1 MMAKKISIFS
11 FFILLVLTGCG
22 KSNPTATVGDYVTVN
37 AEIPEESQDLD
48 FIWELTNIPGD
59 SELDNSQLTS
69 GELNASVMFIPDVP
83 GTYSIEVSVF
93 QYNDEISTQ
102 SFSYD
107 VIERESSSNT
117 ENIVEEDNTAE
128 DDDAISELMVNDDE
142 PKWYESESVAQVVEE
157 ADQNISSPKIE
168 TVQPES
174 ITEPDPDPTPPPPP
188 PEPKKKRLKPKKT
201 RGTSIPYDKDR
212 FTIQIASKKVLEDAK
227 KVAATLI
234 DAGYDAYIQKAVFK
248 ETNEVWYRVRVGS
261 YDKRDT
267 AVAVAKS
274 LSSTRP
280 EPAWVDYVRY
290 EYQNN

>member
-1 MMAKKISIFS
+1 MMAKTISIFS
-11 FFILLVLTGCG
+11 LFILLVLTGCG
-22 KSNPTATVGDYVTVN
+22 KSNPTATVGDYITVN

-48 FIWELTNIPGD
+48 FIWELTNIPGN
-59 SELDNSQLTS
+59 SELNNSQLTS
-69 GELNASVMFIPDVP
+69 GELNASVMFIPDVA

-107 VIERESSSNT
+107 VLGKELSDNT
-117 ENIVEEDNTAE
+117 EEIVEAE
-128 DDDAISELMVNDDE
+128 SPEEMKDAISELMVENNE
-142 PKWYESESVAQVVEE
+142 PKWYESESVAQVVAE
-157 ADQNISSPKIE
+157 ADQNIPEPKIE
-168 TVQPES
+168 VTKS
-174 ITEPDPDPTPPPPP
+174 EPTSEPIPPPA
-188 PEPKKKRLKPKKT
+188 PKKKTTKSKT
-201 RGTSIPYDKDR
+201 RGKSIPYDKER
-212 FTIQIASKKVLEDAK
+212 FTIQIASKKFLDDAK
-227 KVAATLI
+227 KVAANLI

-248 ETNEVWYRVRVGS
+248 ETNEIWYRVRVGS

-290 EYQNN
+290 EN

>member
-1 MMAKKISIFS
+1 MMAKTISIFS
-11 FFILLVLTGCG
+11 LFILLVLTGCG
-22 KSNPTATVGDYVTVN
+22 KSNPTATVGDYITVN

-48 FIWELTNIPGD
+48 FIWELTNIPSH
-59 SELDNSQLTS
+59 SELNNSQLTS
-69 GELNASVMFIPDVP
+69 GELNASVMFIPDVA

-107 VIERESSSNT
+107 VLGKELSDNT
-117 ENIVEEDNTAE
+117 EEIVEAE
-128 DDDAISELMVNDDE
+128 SPEEVEDAISELMVENNE
-142 PKWYESESVAQVVEE
+142 PKWYESESVAQVVAE
-157 ADQNISSPKIE
+157 ADQNIPEPKIE
-168 TVQPES
+168 VTKS
-174 ITEPDPDPTPPPPP
+174 EPTSEPIPPPA
-188 PEPKKKRLKPKKT
+188 PKKKTTKSKT
-201 RGTSIPYDKDR
+201 RGKSIPYDKER
-212 FTIQIASKKVLEDAK
+212 FTIQIASKKFLDDAK
-227 KVAATLI
+227 KVAANLI

-248 ETNEVWYRVRVGS
+248 ETNEIWYRVRVGS

-290 EYQNN
+290 EN

>member
-1 MMAKKISIFS
+1 MAKTISIFS
-11 FFILLVLTGCG
+11 LFILLVLTGCG
-22 KSNPTATVGDYVTVN
+22 KSNPTATVGDYITVN

-48 FIWELTNIPGD
+48 FIWELTNIPSH
-59 SELDNSQLTS
+59 SELNNSQLTS
-69 GELNASVMFIPDVP
+69 GELNASVMFIPDVA

-107 VIERESSSNT
+107 VLGKELSDNT
-117 ENIVEEDNTAE
+117 EEIVEAE
-128 DDDAISELMVNDDE
+128 SPEEMKDAISELMVENNE
-142 PKWYESESVAQVVEE
+142 PKWYESESVAQVVAE
-157 ADQNISSPKIE
+157 ADQNIPEPKIE
-168 TVQPES
+168 VTKS
-174 ITEPDPDPTPPPPP
+174 EPTSEPIPPPA
-188 PEPKKKRLKPKKT
+188 PKKKTTKSKT
-201 RGTSIPYDKDR
+201 RGKSIPYDKER
-212 FTIQIASKKVLEDAK
+212 FTIQIASKKFLDDAK
-227 KVAATLI
+227 KVAANLI

-248 ETNEVWYRVRVGS
+248 ETNEIWYRVRVGS

-290 EYQNN
+290 EN

>member
-1 MMAKKISIFS
+1 MMAKTISIFS
-11 FFILLVLTGCG
+11 LFILLVLTGCG
-22 KSNPTATVGDYVTVN
+22 KSNPTATVGDYITVN

-48 FIWELTNIPGD
+48 FIWELTNIPSH
-59 SELDNSQLTS
+59 SELNNSQLTS
-69 GELNASVMFIPDVP
+69 GELNASVMFIPDVA

-107 VIERESSSNT
+107 VLGKELSDNT
-117 ENIVEEDNTAE
+117 EEIVEAE
-128 DDDAISELMVNDDE
+128 SPEEMKDAISELMVENNE
-142 PKWYESESVAQVVEE
+142 PKWYESESVAQVVAE
-157 ADQNISSPKIE
+157 ADQNIPEPKIE
-168 TVQPES
+168 VTKS
-174 ITEPDPDPTPPPPP
+174 EPTSEPIPPPA
-188 PEPKKKRLKPKKT
+188 PKKKTTKSKT
-201 RGTSIPYDKDR
+201 RGKSIPYDKER
-212 FTIQIASKKVLEDAK
+212 FTIQIASKKFLDDAK
-227 KVAATLI
+227 KVAANLI

-248 ETNEVWYRVRVGS
+248 ETNEIWYRVRVGS

-290 EYQNN
+290 EN

>member
-1 MMAKKISIFS
+1 
-11 FFILLVLTGCG
+11 
-22 KSNPTATVGDYVTVN
+22 VGDYITVN

-48 FIWELTNIPGD
+48 FIWELTNIPGN
-59 SELDNSQLTS
+59 SELNNSQLTS
-69 GELNASVMFIPDVP
+69 GELNASVMFIPDVA

-107 VIERESSSNT
+107 VLGKELSDNT
-117 ENIVEEDNTAE
+117 EEIVEAE
-128 DDDAISELMVNDDE
+128 SPEEMKDAISELMVENNE
-142 PKWYESESVAQVVEE
+142 PKWYESESVAQVVAE
-157 ADQNISSPKIE
+157 ADQNIPEPKME
-168 TVQPES
+168 VTKPEPTS
-174 ITEPDPDPTPPPPP
+174 EPIPNPIPPPPP
-188 PEPKKKRLKPKKT
+188 APKKKRTKSKT
-201 RGTSIPYDKDR
+201 RGESIPYDKER
-212 FTIQIASKKVLEDAK
+212 FTIQIASKKFLDDAK
-227 KVAATLI
+227 KVAANLI

-248 ETNEVWYRVRVGS
+248 ETNEIWYRVRVGS

-290 EYQNN
+290 EN

>member
-1 MMAKKISIFS
+1 MMAKTISIFS
-11 FFILLVLTGCG
+11 LFILLVLTGCG
-22 KSNPTATVGDYVTVN
+22 KSNPTATVGDYITVN

-48 FIWELTNIPGD
+48 FIWELTNIPSH
-59 SELDNSQLTS
+59 SELNNSQLTS
-69 GELNASVMFIPDVP
+69 GELNASVMFIPDVA

-107 VIERESSSNT
+107 VLGKELSDNT
-117 ENIVEEDNTAE
+117 EEIVEAE
-128 DDDAISELMVNDDE
+128 SPEEMKDAISELMVENNE
-142 PKWYESESVAQVVEE
+142 PKWYESESVAQVVAE
-157 ADQNISSPKIE
+157 ADQNIPEPKIE
-168 TVQPES
+168 VTKS
-174 ITEPDPDPTPPPPP
+174 EPTSEPIPPPA
-188 PEPKKKRLKPKKT
+188 PKKKTTKSKT
-201 RGTSIPYDKDR
+201 RGKSIPYDKER
-212 FTIQIASKKVLEDAK
+212 FTIQIASKKFLDDAK
-227 KVAATLI
+227 KVAANLI

-248 ETNEVWYRVRVGS
+248 ETNEIWYRVRIGS

-290 EYQNN
+290 EN

>member
-1 MMAKKISIFS
+1 
-11 FFILLVLTGCG
+11 
-22 KSNPTATVGDYVTVN
+22 VGDYITVN
-37 AEIPEESQDLD
+37 AEIPEESQDFD

-69 GELNASVMFIPDVP
+69 GELNASVMFIPDVA

-107 VIERESSSNT
+107 VIGKELSDNT
-117 ENIVEEDNTAE
+117 EEVVEAE
-128 DDDAISELMVNDDE
+128 SPEKVENAVSELMVENNE
-142 PKWYESESVAQVVEE
+142 PKWYDSESVAQVVAE
-157 ADQNISSPKIE
+157 ADQNIPEPKIE
-168 TVQPES
+168 VTKS
-174 ITEPDPDPTPPPPP
+174 EPTSEPIPPPA
-188 PEPKKKRLKPKKT
+188 PKKKTTKSKT
-201 RGTSIPYDKDR
+201 RGKSIPYDKER
-212 FTIQIASKKVLEDAK
+212 FTIQIASKKFLEDAK
-227 KVAATLI
+227 KVAANLI

-248 ETNEVWYRVRVGS
+248 ETNEIWYRVRVGS

-290 EYQNN
+290 EN

>member
-1 MMAKKISIFS
+1 MAKTISIFS
-11 FFILLVLTGCG
+11 LFILLVLTGCG
-22 KSNPTATVGDYVTVN
+22 KSNPTATVGDYITVN

-59 SELDNSQLTS
+59 SELNNSQLTS
-69 GELNASVMFIPDVP
+69 GELNASVMFIPDVA

-107 VIERESSSNT
+107 VLGKELSDNT
-117 ENIVEEDNTAE
+117 EENVEAE
-128 DDDAISELMVNDDE
+128 SPEEMKDAISELMVENNE
-142 PKWYESESVAQVVEE
+142 PKWYESESVAQVVAE
-157 ADQNISSPKIE
+157 ADQNIPEPKIE
-168 TVQPES
+168 VTKS
-174 ITEPDPDPTPPPPP
+174 EPTSEPIPPPA
-188 PEPKKKRLKPKKT
+188 PKKKTTKSKT
-201 RGTSIPYDKDR
+201 RGKSIPYDKER
-212 FTIQIASKKVLEDAK
+212 FTIQIASKKFLDDAK
-227 KVAATLI
+227 KVAANLI

-248 ETNEVWYRVRVGS
+248 ETNEIWYRVRVGS

-290 EYQNN
+290 EN

>member
-1 MMAKKISIFS
+1 MAKTISIFS
-11 FFILLVLTGCG
+11 LFILLVLTGCG
-22 KSNPTATVGDYVTVN
+22 KSNPTATVGDYITVN

-48 FIWELTNIPGD
+48 FIWELTNIPSH
-59 SELDNSQLTS
+59 SELNNSQLTS
-69 GELNASVMFIPDVP
+69 GELNASVMFIPDVA

-107 VIERESSSNT
+107 VLGKELSDNT
-117 ENIVEEDNTAE
+117 EENVEAE
-128 DDDAISELMVNDDE
+128 SPEEMKDAISELMVENNE
-142 PKWYESESVAQVVEE
+142 PKWYESESVAQVVAE
-157 ADQNISSPKIE
+157 ADQNIPEPKIE
-168 TVQPES
+168 VTKS
-174 ITEPDPDPTPPPPP
+174 EPTSEPIPPPA
-188 PEPKKKRLKPKKT
+188 PKKKTTKSKT
-201 RGTSIPYDKDR
+201 RGKSIPYDKER
-212 FTIQIASKKVLEDAK
+212 FTIQIASKKFLDDAK
-227 KVAATLI
+227 KVAANLI

-248 ETNEVWYRVRVGS
+248 ETNEIWYRVRVGS

-290 EYQNN
+290 EN

>member
-1 MMAKKISIFS
+1 MAKTISIFS
-11 FFILLVLTGCG
+11 LFILLVLTGCG
-22 KSNPTATVGDYVTVN
+22 KSNPTATVGDYITVN

-48 FIWELTNIPGD
+48 FIWELTNIPGH
-59 SELDNSQLTS
+59 SELNNSQLTS
-69 GELNASVMFIPDVP
+69 GELNASVMFIPDVA

-107 VIERESSSNT
+107 VLGKELSDNT
-117 ENIVEEDNTAE
+117 EEIVEAE
-128 DDDAISELMVNDDE
+128 SPEEMKDAISELMVENNE
-142 PKWYESESVAQVVEE
+142 PKWYESESVAQVVAE
-157 ADQNISSPKIE
+157 ADQNIPEPKIE
-168 TVQPES
+168 VTKS
-174 ITEPDPDPTPPPPP
+174 EPTSEPIPPPA
-188 PEPKKKRLKPKKT
+188 PKKKTTKSKT
-201 RGTSIPYDKDR
+201 RGKSIPYDKER
-212 FTIQIASKKVLEDAK
+212 FTIQIASKKFLDDAK
-227 KVAATLI
+227 KVAANLI

-248 ETNEVWYRVRVGS
+248 ETNEIWYRVRVGS

-290 EYQNN
+290 EN

>member
-1 MMAKKISIFS
+1 MMAKTISIFS
-11 FFILLVLTGCG
+11 LFILLVLTGCG
-22 KSNPTATVGDYVTVN
+22 KSNPTATVGDYITVN

-48 FIWELTNIPGD
+48 FIWELTNIPSH
-59 SELDNSQLTS
+59 SELNNSQLTS
-69 GELNASVMFIPDVP
+69 GELNASVMFIPDVA

-107 VIERESSSNT
+107 VLGKELSDNT
-117 ENIVEEDNTAE
+117 EEIVEAE
-128 DDDAISELMVNDDE
+128 SPEEVKDAISELMVENNE
-142 PKWYESESVAQVVEE
+142 PKWYESESVAQVVAE
-157 ADQNISSPKIE
+157 ADQNIPEPKIE
-168 TVQPES
+168 VTKS
-174 ITEPDPDPTPPPPP
+174 EPTSEPIPPPA
-188 PEPKKKRLKPKKT
+188 PKKKTTKSKT
-201 RGTSIPYDKDR
+201 RGKSIPYDKER
-212 FTIQIASKKVLEDAK
+212 FTIQIASKKFLDDAK
-227 KVAATLI
+227 KVAANLI

-248 ETNEVWYRVRVGS
+248 ETNEIWYRVRVGS

-290 EYQNN
+290 EN

>member
-1 MMAKKISIFS
+1 MMAKTISIFS
-11 FFILLVLTGCG
+11 LFILLVLTGCG
-22 KSNPTATVGDYVTVN
+22 KSNPTATVGDYITVN

-48 FIWELTNIPGD
+48 FIWELTNIPSH
-59 SELDNSQLTS
+59 SELNNSQLTS
-69 GELNASVMFIPDVP
+69 GELNASVMFIPDVA

-107 VIERESSSNT
+107 VLGKELSDNT
-117 ENIVEEDNTAE
+117 EENVEAE
-128 DDDAISELMVNDDE
+128 NPEEMKDAISELMVENNE
-142 PKWYESESVAQVVEE
+142 PKWYESESVAQVVAE
-157 ADQNISSPKIE
+157 ADQNIPEPKIE
-168 TVQPES
+168 VTKS
-174 ITEPDPDPTPPPPP
+174 EPTSEPIPPPA
-188 PEPKKKRLKPKKT
+188 PKKKTTKSKT
-201 RGTSIPYDKDR
+201 RGKSIPYDKER
-212 FTIQIASKKVLEDAK
+212 FTIQIASKKFLDDAK
-227 KVAATLI
+227 KVAANLI

-248 ETNEVWYRVRVGS
+248 ETNEIWYRVRVGS

-290 EYQNN
+290 EN

>member
-1 MMAKKISIFS
+1 MMAKTISIFS
-11 FFILLVLTGCG
+11 LFILLVLTGCG
-22 KSNPTATVGDYVTVN
+22 KSNPTATVGDYITVN

-48 FIWELTNIPGD
+48 FIWELTNIPSH
-59 SELDNSQLTS
+59 SELNNSQLTS
-69 GELNASVMFIPDVP
+69 GELNASVMFIPDVA

-107 VIERESSSNT
+107 VLGKELSDNT
-117 ENIVEEDNTAE
+117 EENVEAE
-128 DDDAISELMVNDDE
+128 SPEEMKDAISELMVENNE
-142 PKWYESESVAQVVEE
+142 PKWYESESVAQVVAE
-157 ADQNISSPKIE
+157 ADQNIPEPKIE
-168 TVQPES
+168 VTKS
-174 ITEPDPDPTPPPPP
+174 EPTSEPIPPPA
-188 PEPKKKRLKPKKT
+188 PKKKTTKSKT
-201 RGTSIPYDKDR
+201 RGKSIPYDKER
-212 FTIQIASKKVLEDAK
+212 FTIQIASKKFLDDAK
-227 KVAATLI
+227 KVAANLI

-248 ETNEVWYRVRVGS
+248 ETNEIWYRVRVGS

-290 EYQNN
+290 EN

>member
-1 MMAKKISIFS
+1 MAKTLSIFS
-11 FFILLVLTGCG
+11 LFILLVLTGCG
-22 KSNPTATVGDYVTVN
+22 KSNPTATVGDYITVN

-48 FIWELTNIPGD
+48 FIWELTNIPGN
-59 SELDNSQLTS
+59 SELNNSQLTS
-69 GELNASVMFIPDVP
+69 GELNASVMFIPDVA

-107 VIERESSSNT
+107 VLGKELSDNT
-117 ENIVEEDNTAE
+117 EEIVEAE
-128 DDDAISELMVNDDE
+128 SPEEMKDAISELMVENNE
-142 PKWYESESVAQVVEE
+142 PKWYESESVAQVVAE
-157 ADQNISSPKIE
+157 ADQNIPEPKIE
-168 TVQPES
+168 VTKS
-174 ITEPDPDPTPPPPP
+174 EPTSEPIPPPA
-188 PEPKKKRLKPKKT
+188 PKKKTTKSKT
-201 RGTSIPYDKDR
+201 RGKSIPYDKER
-212 FTIQIASKKVLEDAK
+212 FTIQIASKKFLDDAK
-227 KVAATLI
+227 KVAANLI

-248 ETNEVWYRVRVGS
+248 ETNEIWYRVRVGS

-290 EYQNN
+290 EN

>member
-1 MMAKKISIFS
+1 MAKTISIFS
-11 FFILLVLTGCG
+11 LFILLVLTGCG
-22 KSNPTATVGDYVTVN
+22 KSNPTATVGDYITVN

-48 FIWELTNIPGD
+48 FIWELTNIPGH
-59 SELDNSQLTS
+59 SELNNSQLTS
-69 GELNASVMFIPDVP
+69 GELNASVMFIPDVA

-107 VIERESSSNT
+107 VLGKELSDNT
-117 ENIVEEDNTAE
+117 EENVEAE
-128 DDDAISELMVNDDE
+128 SPEEMKDAISELMVENNE
-142 PKWYESESVAQVVEE
+142 PKWYESESVAQVVAE
-157 ADQNISSPKIE
+157 ADQNIPEPKIE
-168 TVQPES
+168 VTKS
-174 ITEPDPDPTPPPPP
+174 EPTSEPIPPPA
-188 PEPKKKRLKPKKT
+188 PKKKTTKSKT
-201 RGTSIPYDKDR
+201 RGKSIPYDKER
-212 FTIQIASKKVLEDAK
+212 FTIQIASKKFLDDAK
-227 KVAATLI
+227 KVAANLI

-248 ETNEVWYRVRVGS
+248 ETNEIWYRVRVGS

-290 EYQNN
+290 EN

>member
-1 MMAKKISIFS
+1 MMAKTISIFS
-11 FFILLVLTGCG
+11 LFILLVLTGCG
-22 KSNPTATVGDYVTVN
+22 KSNPTATVGDYITVN

-48 FIWELTNIPGD
+48 FIWELTNIPD
-59 SELDNSQLTS
+59 HSELNNSQLTS
-69 GELNASVMFIPDVP
+69 GELNASVMFIPDVA

-107 VIERESSSNT
+107 VLGKELSDNT
-117 ENIVEEDNTAE
+117 EEIVEAE
-128 DDDAISELMVNDDE
+128 SPEEMKDAISELMVENNE
-142 PKWYESESVAQVVEE
+142 PKWYESESVAQVVAE
-157 ADQNISSPKIE
+157 ADQNIPEPKIE
-168 TVQPES
+168 VTKS
-174 ITEPDPDPTPPPPP
+174 EPTSEPIPPPA
-188 PEPKKKRLKPKKT
+188 PKKKTTKSKT
-201 RGTSIPYDKDR
+201 RGKSIPYDKER
-212 FTIQIASKKVLEDAK
+212 FTIQIASKKFLDDAK
-227 KVAATLI
+227 KVAANLI

-248 ETNEVWYRVRVGS
+248 ETNEIWYRVRVGS

-290 EYQNN
+290 EN